1 MRDRRH
7 SAHRFQR
14 EHRATGNCGR
24 TLVALLLLLGTAAC
38 PGPEPTPAP
47 TPPNPPPAAGHTM
60 QGSLAAGSGSMAAAG
75 GHSVVGQLSI
85 SQRMSSAEH
94 RFEEAGLRP

>member
-1 MRDRRH
+1 MRDRRY

-14 EHRATGNCGR
+14 EHRATGDCGR
-24 TLVALLLLLGTAAC
+24 ALVALFLLLGTAAC
-38 PGPEPTPAP
+38 PGTEPTP

-75 GHSVVGQLSI
+75 GHSVAGQLSI

>member
-1 MRDRRH
+1 MRDRRY

-24 TLVALLLLLGTAAC
+24 ALVALFLLLGTAAC
-38 PGPEPTPAP
+38 PG
-47 TPPNPPPAAGHTM
+47 TPPNPPAAGHTM

-75 GHSVVGQLSI
+75 GHSVAGQLSI

>member
-1 MRDRRH
+1 MRDRRY

-14 EHRATGNCGR
+14 EHRATGACGR
-24 TLVALLLLLGTAAC
+24 ALVALFLLLGTAAC
-38 PGPEPTPAP
+38 PGP
-47 TPPNPPPAAGHTM
+47 PPNPPAAGHTM

-75 GHSVVGQLSI
+75 GHSVAGQLSI

>member
-1 MRDRRH
+1 MRDRRY

-24 TLVALLLLLGTAAC
+24 ALVALLLLLGSAAC
-38 PGPEPTPAP
+38 PG
-47 TPPNPPPAAGHTM
+47 PNPPPAAGHTM

-75 GHSVVGQLSI
+75 GHSVAGQLSI